1 MEMYRK
7 RKILLLI
14 LAACIVFSAV
24 SAETLIAVEHDHIC
38 TGHYCHV
45 CLQIEIVKC
54 FLRTLNLAGIIFF
67 IAVLRP
73 FFTRA
78 ISVYNKFSYNIPTLI
93 ALKVRFNS

>member
-7 RKILLLI
+7 RKILFLV
-14 LAACIVFSAV
+14 LAACLVFSVV
-24 SAETLIAVEHDHIC
+24 SAETLITREHDHTC
-38 TGHYCHV
+38 TGHSCHV

-67 IAVLRP
+67 IAVFHP
-73 FFTRA
+73 FFKRVFR
-78 ISVYNKFSYNIPTLI
+78 VYNKFSYNIPTPI

>member
-1 MEMYRK
+1 MKLYRK

-14 LAACIVFSAV
+14 LAVCIVFSVV
-24 SAETLIAVEHDHIC
+24 SAETLIASEHDHIC
-38 TGHYCHV
+38 TGHSCHV

-67 IAVLRP
+67 ISIFYP
-73 FFTRA
+73 FIFLDNR
-78 ISVYNKFSYNIPTLI
+78 IYNKFSYNIPTPI